1 MHGVE
6 RGCRVRTVSGQLE
19 HPEQELGYGAELSVV
34 GMEEW
39 LESEAGGGEQ
49 KPPCPEPGKP
59 VGGVWTA
66 CEEQSVLPLMRL
78 VPMCTGSLSTGLCA
92 DPLQTAEHRKGF

>member
-6 RGCRVRTVSGQLE
+6 RGCRVRTVGSWNILSKSLDMGLN
-19 HPEQELGYGAELSVV
+19 SVV

-59 VGGVWTA
+59 IGGVWTA
-66 CEEQSVLPLMRL
+66 CEEQSLLPLM
-78 VPMCTGSLSTGLCA
+78 
-92 DPLQTAEHRKGF
+92 